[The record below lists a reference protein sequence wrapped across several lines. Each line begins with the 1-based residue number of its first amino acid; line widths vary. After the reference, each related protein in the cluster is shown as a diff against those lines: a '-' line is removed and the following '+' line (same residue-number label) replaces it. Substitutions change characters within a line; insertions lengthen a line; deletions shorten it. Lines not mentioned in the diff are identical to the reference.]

1 MDERRNFV
9 RLLGGGVVV
18 AAGAV
23 ALATWWLHSDI
34 PAAALEIWNGPG
46 NEPDARRR
54 AVAYAVTAPTAYNC
68 QPWLVD
74 LREPEAIV
82 LYCDRERLLPQ
93 TDPYGRQA
101 LIGHGA
107 FIELLVMALAQQGI
121 LASVQLWPQG
131 ELPLE
136 PRHWPHVPVA
146 RLRLASGGAPDPL
159 FAQVLRRRTPKQ
171 RFDTARPV
179 SSDMLQGL
187 TAIAPA
193 GGTVQADGT
202 VDMAR
207 VRVLRKLCAA
217 AARVEIATPGTALE
231 NLRMLRVGPQEIL
244 EHRDGFSRN
253 DPALRLAIALGQFDR
268 NVPASEDSESFKQT
282 FQMFED
288 QANTAMGFV
297 WLSTRGNS
305 RTDQI
310 AAGRAYVRQQLRATD
325 LGVGLHPMSQPL
337 EEFAEMAPHHTAA
350 HDLLLGTEPPRNA
363 RSPTL
368 QMMCRL
374 GYPISPVQAAP
385 RRAIGDFMMA

>member
-18 AAGAV
+18 AAGV
-23 ALATWWLHSDI
+23 MALATWWLHSDI

-46 NEPDARRR
+46 NEADPRRR

-74 LREPEAIV
+74 LREPDAVV
-82 LYCDRERLLPQ
+82 LYCDRERLLPE

-121 LASVQLWPQG
+121 LANVQLWPQG
-131 ELPLE
+131 ELPSE
-136 PRHWPHVPVA
+136 PRHWPHIPVA
-146 RLRLASGGAPDPL
+146 RLQLSGGAAPDPL

-171 RFDTARPV
+171 RFDTGRPV
-179 SSDMLQGL
+179 SADMLQGL
-187 TAIAPA
+187 TAVAPA
-193 GGTVQADGT
+193 GGPVQSDGT
-202 VDMAR
+202 VDMPR
-207 VRVLRKLCAA
+207 VRVLRKLCAE
-217 AARVEIATPGTALE
+217 AARVEIVTPGTALE

-244 EHRDGFSRN
+244 AHRDGFSRN

-268 NVPASEDSESFKQT
+268 NVPAPEDSGSFKET
-282 FQMFED
+282 FQVFED
-288 QANTAMGFV
+288 QAHTAMGFV

-305 RTDQI
+305 RTDQV
-310 AAGRAYVRQQLRATD
+310 AAGRAYVRQQLRATE

-337 EEFAEMAPHHTAA
+337 EEFAEMAPHHAAA
-350 HDLLLGTEPPRNA
+350 HDLLLGAGPPRHP

-374 GYPISPVQAAP
+374 GYPMAPVPAAP
-385 RRAIGDFMMA
+385 RRAVGDFMLA

>member
-202 VDMAR
+202 VDMGR

-337 EEFAEMAPHHTAA
+337 EEFAEMAPHHAAA

>member
-1 MDERRNFV
+1 M
-9 RLLGGGVVV
+9 VV

-337 EEFAEMAPHHTAA
+337 EEFAEMAPHHAAA

>member
-46 NEPDARRR
+46 NEPDARKR

-82 LYCDRERLLPQ
+82 LYCDRERLLPE

-131 ELPLE
+131 ELPSE
-136 PRHWPHVPVA
+136 PRHWPHIPVA
-146 RLRLASGGAPDPL
+146 RLRLSSGGAPDPL

-171 RFDTARPV
+171 RFDTGRPV

-268 NVPASEDSESFKQT
+268 NVPAAEDSESFKETLQV
-282 FQMFED
+282 FED

-337 EEFAEMAPHHTAA
+337 EEFAEMAPHHAAA

-374 GYPISPVQAAP
+374 GYPMAPVPAAP